1 MTVNDNFNFG
11 INKGL
16 TLKQIYQGTA
26 KIDEK
31 QFQSFLVRCLNAE
44 LVPKPDEFLLCEFK
58 IFENEIEIIPEI
70 FDVTKPYSKENQVY
84 LGNLSEKIEIYFNH
98 FFKPNWFGI
107 IENLQNFN
115 SGNYVIGGNPEY
127 ILWSINKVKNF
138 NIDLTTL
145 RELEKLTVYR
155 LKGIKVEMTNLNQY
169 KYKTVI
175 EEEFYKFKMQLIP
188 IPTKNENTNYE
199 CDFPF

>member
-16 TLKQIYQGTA
+16 TLKQVYQGTS
-26 KIDEK
+26 KISEK

-44 LVPKPDEFLLCEFK
+44 LVPKPDEFSLCEFK

-70 FDVTKPYSKENQVY
+70 FDLTKPFSKENQIY

-175 EEEFYKFKMQLIP
+175 EEEFYKFKMQLIS
-188 IPTKNENTNYE
+188 IPTKNENINYE
-199 CDFPF
+199 CDIPF